1 MSNNYWVQPDDLGDY
16 AYTEFTDEAI
26 RTASYLLWAMSGRKY
41 TGETIV
47 TERYTCVL
55 RNNRM
60 GPSTKTNSPVLF
72 GGDVYNIPSGDY
84 DEYSE
89 LTADGMSPDSR
100 IRLRGR
106 PVTKIHTIRNRT
118 GSVIDPSNYYLVEHS
133 TVHIKAGTPWTPCNT
148 EVTYSYGTPIPAI
161 GKMAARTLAI
171 EFIKLWSDDDTCAL
185 PQRVTS
191 VARQG
196 VSYTIL
202 DQQEFIQE
210 MRTGMYVIDLSI
222 KTVNPDGAR
231 RKSKVF
237 SPDQPRAR
245 RYTPKTFAISP
256 TDSAYVLGN
265 DVDVL
270 TTGTDWYSNGSNA
283 ELDLSVFTE
292 AEGWTPKVFVYNY
305 SGVKNAELD
314 VNSSTVYNADNPT
327 TGYMTVNFTHD
338 KVVGVLGMIDPGTW
352 RLYASKIEDGIES
365 LTLLTEGNLKI
376 KLYQ

>member
-1 MSNNYWVQPDDLGDY
+1 MSNNFWIQPEELGDY
-16 AYTEFTDEAI
+16 AYTEFTEEAV

-41 TGETIV
+41 TGETTV
-47 TERYTCVL
+47 TERYTCTL

-89 LTADGMSPDSR
+89 LTSDGMSPDSR

-106 PVTKIHTIRNRT
+106 PVTKIHAIRNRN
-118 GSVIDPSNYYLVEHS
+118 GKILDPSSYYLVDHS

-148 EVTYSYGTPIPAI
+148 EITYTYGSPVPAI

-171 EFIKLWSDDDTCAL
+171 EFIKLWSDDETCAL

-202 DQQEFIQE
+202 DQQDFIQE
-210 MRTGMYVIDLSI
+210 MRTGMYVIDLFI

-245 RYTPKTFAISP
+245 RYSPKA
-256 TDSAYVLGN
+256 L
-265 DVDVL
+265 VL
-270 TTGTDWYSNGSNA
+270 TANEDYDLALIKGEPASWSSSGISA
-283 ELDLSVFTE
+283 VDLSNFFPDS
-292 AEGWTPKVFVYNY
+292 GWAPLVSLRGY
-305 SGVKNAELD
+305 SGSRAVDLE
-314 VNSSTVYNADNPT
+314 STSITIDSGSESVSFVIPY
-327 TGYMTVNFTHD
+327 D
-338 KVVGVLGMIDPGTW
+338 KASAALGMVDPGTW
-352 RLYASKIEDGIES
+352 TLYATKTIDDVENIVE
-365 LTLLTEGNLKI
+365 LATGNLQI
-376 KLYQ
+376 KMYS

>member
-1 MSNNYWVQPDDLGDY
+1 MSNNYWVTADELGDY

-41 TGETIV
+41 TGETTV
-47 TERYTCVL
+47 TERYTCTL

-89 LTADGMSPDSR
+89 LTSDGMSPDSR

-106 PVTKIHTIRNRT
+106 PVTKIHAIRNRN
-118 GSVIDPSNYYLVEHS
+118 GGIIDSSSYYLVEHS
-133 TVHIKAGTPWTPCNT
+133 TIHIKAGTPWTPCNT
-148 EVTYSYGTPIPAI
+148 EITYSYGTPVPAI

-171 EFIKLWSDDDTCAL
+171 EFMKLWSDDETCAL

-210 MRTGMYVIDLSI
+210 LRTGIYVIDLFI

-245 RYTPKTFAISP
+245 RYTPKALPLTVDADFDIVLVKDAP
-256 TDSAYVLGN
+256 TTWTSATKG
-265 DVDVL
+265 
-270 TTGTDWYSNGSNA
+270 
-283 ELDLSVFTE
+283 LDLSNLFPDT
-292 AEGWTPKVFVYNY
+292 GWTPVVTLKSY
-305 SGVKNAELD
+305 SGIRSVDLD
-314 VNSSTVYNADNPT
+314 AGSISLNYGTSVISFTVPYEKANTA
-327 TGYMTVNFTHD
+327 
-338 KVVGVLGMIDPGTW
+338 LGMIDPGTW
-352 RLYASKIEDGIES
+352 TLYATKTIDGVENIVE
-365 LTLLTEGNLKI
+365 LATGNLQI
-376 KLYQ
+376 KMYS

>member
-1 MSNNYWVQPDDLGDY
+1 MSNNFWIQPEELGDY
-16 AYTEFTDEAI
+16 AYTEFTEEAI

-41 TGETIV
+41 TGETTV
-47 TERYTCVL
+47 TERYTCTL

-89 LTADGMSPDSR
+89 LTSDGMSPDSR

-106 PVTKIHTIRNRT
+106 PVTKIHAIRNRN
-118 GSVIDPSNYYLVEHS
+118 GGIIDPSSYYLVEHS
-133 TVHIKAGTPWTPCNT
+133 TLHIKAGTPWTPCNT
-148 EVTYSYGTPIPAI
+148 EVTYSYGTPVPAI

-171 EFIKLWSDDDTCAL
+171 EFMKLWSDDETCAL

-210 MRTGMYVIDLSI
+210 LRTGIYVIDLFI

-245 RYTPKTFAISP
+245 RYTPKALPLTVDADFDIALIKDTP
-256 TDSAYVLGN
+256 AAWTSATKG
-265 DVDVL
+265 
-270 TTGTDWYSNGSNA
+270 
-283 ELDLSVFTE
+283 LDLSNLFPNT
-292 AEGWTPKVFVYNY
+292 GWTPVVTLKSY
-305 SGVKNAELD
+305 SGIRSVDLD
-314 VNSSTVYNADNPT
+314 SGDISLNYGTGVISFTVPYEKANTA
-327 TGYMTVNFTHD
+327 
-338 KVVGVLGMIDPGTW
+338 LGMVDPGTW
-352 RLYASKIEDGIES
+352 TLYATKTISGVENIVE
-365 LTLLTEGNLKI
+365 LATGNLQI
-376 KLYQ
+376 KMYS

>member
-1 MSNNYWVQPDDLGDY
+1 MSNNFWIQPEDLGDY
-16 AYTEFTDEAI
+16 SYTEYTEEAI

-41 TGETIV
+41 TGETTV
-47 TERYTCVL
+47 TERYTCTL
-55 RNNRM
+55 RNNRL

-89 LTADGMSPDSR
+89 LTSDGMSPDSR
-100 IRLRGR
+100 IKLRGR
-106 PVTKIHTIRNRT
+106 PVTKIHAIRNRN
-118 GSVIDPSNYYLVEHS
+118 GKIIDPSSYYLVEHS

-148 EVTYSYGTPIPAI
+148 EITYTYGSPVPAI

-202 DQQEFIQE
+202 DQQDFIQE
-210 MRTGMYVIDLSI
+210 MRTGMYVIDLFI

-245 RYTPKTFAISP
+245 RYTPKSLPLTADADFDLTIVKDTS
-256 TDSAYVLGN
+256 TTWSSTGLG
-265 DVDVL
+265 
-270 TTGTDWYSNGSNA
+270 
-283 ELDLSVFTE
+283 LDLSNLFPDT
-292 AEGWTPKVFVYNY
+292 GWTPVVSIKSY
-305 SGVKNAELD
+305 SGSRSVDLD
-314 VNSSTVYNADNPT
+314 SSNINLNYGSSTISLTIPYEKAQSA
-327 TGYMTVNFTHD
+327 
-338 KVVGVLGMIDPGTW
+338 LGMIDPGTW
-352 RLYASKIEDGIES
+352 TLYATKTISNVENIVE
-365 LTLLTEGNLKI
+365 LAAGNLQI
-376 KLYQ
+376 KMYN